1 MFTLPVN
8 MGGLGI
14 PNPSTSANL
23 NFETSKKCSTI
34 LSDAIVNNIQLNM
47 TEHMKIMKETKKIA
61 VEKKKEKDEIV
72 LNNTIHKFIPAKRR
86 AVERSITKIS
96 QTKTSNWLSVLPIRK
111 DHFDLSANEF
121 RDALAIRYN
130 REPPAMPNSCDGCGD
145 KQFSLQHALDCK
157 AGGLITRRHNEI
169 RDLMGELCDK
179 AWGNCVKEP
188 IISEVPPGLRGDL
201 AVRGTWEALFDIRV
215 IDTDAPSYAS
225 RSVKSVI
232 SGAEEEKK
240 RKYNTACEARH
251 ATFTPLVT
259 SVDGV
264 LGEQFQSFV
273 NVLSERLAERWRRPI
288 MAVLGWLRARIGV
301 AVVRAA
307 RSVLSPDST
316 TVPDLLTKSYQGSVL
331 SPDST
336 TVPDL
341 LTKSYQGSVL
351 SPDSTTVPDLPTLSY
366 QGSVLS
372 PDSTTVPDLLTKS
385 YQGSVLSPDS
395 TTVPDLPTLSY
406 QGSVLSPDST
416 TVPDLPTLS
425 YQGSVLSPDSTTVPD
440 LPTLSYQ
447 GSVLSPDSTTVPD
460 LLTLS
465 YQGSVLSPDST
476 TVPDLLTL
484 SLKKARKALF
494 KDVNL
499 AQFDYTKVNLA
510 QFDYTKVNLAQFDYT
525 KVNLA
530 QFDYTNVNLVQFDY
544 SKVNLAQ
551 FEYTKV
557 NLAQFDYTK
566 VNLAQFDYPKVNLAQ
581 FFGSELWMNSTDNW
595 REKRELPSLL
605 PLHDTSPRYIF
616 HLSDDN
622 SNMVCSSCN
631 ICLFTCLVSTPT
643 GG

>member
-1 MFTLPVN
+1 FQRIMNDTEDDFIPLNETIRTRFLPTLLGGPVTEEEADMFTLPVN

-157 AGGLITRRHNEI
+157 TGGLITRRHNEI

-201 AVRGTWEALFDIRV
+201 AVRGPWEAQREALFDIRV

-307 RSVLSPDST
+307 SMCVRGARRRW
-316 TVPDLLTKSYQGSVL
+316 KSG
-331 SPDST
+331 
-336 TVPDL
+336 
-341 LTKSYQGSVL
+341 
-351 SPDSTTVPDLPTLSY
+351 
-366 QGSVLS
+366 
-372 PDSTTVPDLLTKS
+372 
-385 YQGSVLSPDS
+385 
-395 TTVPDLPTLSY
+395 
-406 QGSVLSPDST
+406 
-416 TVPDLPTLS
+416 
-425 YQGSVLSPDSTTVPD
+425 
-440 LPTLSYQ
+440 
-447 GSVLSPDSTTVPD
+447 
-460 LLTLS
+460 
-465 YQGSVLSPDST
+465 
-476 TVPDLLTL
+476 
-484 SLKKARKALF
+484 
-494 KDVNL
+494 
-499 AQFDYTKVNLA
+499 
-510 QFDYTKVNLAQFDYT
+510 
-525 KVNLA
+525 
-530 QFDYTNVNLVQFDY
+530 
-544 SKVNLAQ
+544 
-551 FEYTKV
+551 E
-557 NLAQFDYTK
+557 
-566 VNLAQFDYPKVNLAQ
+566 
-581 FFGSELWMNSTDNW
+581 
-595 REKRELPSLL
+595 SLL
-605 PLHDTSPRYIF
+605 GYEDGVEEWRDS
-616 HLSDDN
+616 
-622 SNMVCSSCN
+622 
-631 ICLFTCLVSTPT
+631 
-643 GG
+643 